1 MKDYYVII
9 NFEYNDASL
18 KSKGNF
24 SVDHIFYNQPD
35 EVNDDLANYWLSY
48 MTKLLYNLYN
58 TKTFNP
64 VLKNGKFDIYTL
76 PDDDDKNPTRI
87 DRNHRLW
94 QDERNRKALEFHAK
108 MFKQEND
115 FVSINEDLLD
125 MRSKI
130 PDFKPIDSYFNKVE
144 F

>member
-9 NFEYNDASL
+9 DFEYNDLSL
-18 KSKGNF
+18 NSRGDF
-24 SVDHIFYNQPD
+24 SVDHIFFNQPD

-48 MTKLLYNLYN
+48 IVKQLHSLYN
-58 TKTFNP
+58 TKTFKP
-64 VLKNGKFDIYTL
+64 VLKNGKFNIYTL
-76 PDDDDKNPTRI
+76 PDDKNPTRI

-94 QDERNRKALEFHAK
+94 QDEGNRKALEFHAK

-130 PDFKPIDSYFNKVE
+130 LDFKPINSYFNKMV